1 MGKLDNE
8 GPAGATVAAKGGHY
22 LNVNSGAITPPI
34 DLSTTF
40 ARDDRYNPINPAN
53 LYSRDNSPTFIHA
66 ERTIAELEDGDECL
80 LFGSGMAAIAAIFYT
95 LKPGSH
101 VVLPDSMYWGAYSW
115 IRLHCERAD
124 IFTSYYDPADAA
136 TIAAAIDRQTRTNIV
151 WVETPSNPMMH
162 VTDIA
167 LAAEIAHEA
176 GALLCVDSTAATPVF
191 CKPLNY
197 GADLVIHSATKYLNG
212 HSDVLAGALVT
223 RDRHDLWDQ
232 VARERH
238 LAGAVP
244 GNLEAWLLLRGIR
257 TLFVR
262 VERAAVSAMRI
273 ATMLQAHGAVEAV
286 LYPGLADH
294 PGHEVAQRQMT
305 GGFGA
310 LLSFQVRGD
319 EAVAKKVAGQLQ
331 TIISATSLGGVET
344 LIEHRYSVEPP
355 ETGVPENLLRL
366 SVGIESCDDLIADL
380 QQSLAALD
388 K

>member
-1 MGKLDNE
+1 MADREDNA
-8 GPAGATVAAKGGHY
+8 PAAETVAAKGGHY
-22 LNVNSGAITPPI
+22 LNVNSGAITPAI

-40 ARDDRYNPINPAN
+40 ARDDRYEPINAAN

-66 ERTIAELEDGDECL
+66 ERTIAELEGGDECL
-80 LFGSGMAAIAAIFYT
+80 LFGSGMAAIAAVFYT

-115 IRLHCERAD
+115 IRLHCERND
-124 IFTSYYDPADAA
+124 IAMSFYDPADAA
-136 TIAAAIDRQTRTNIV
+136 AIEIALERHTRTEIV
-151 WVETPSNPMMH
+151 WVETPSNPMMK

-167 LAAEIAHEA
+167 LAAEIAHSA
-176 GALLCVDSTAATPVF
+176 DAMLCVDSTAATPVF
-191 CKPLNY
+191 TRPLDH
-197 GADLVIHSATKYLNG
+197 GADLVMHSATKYLNG

-223 RDRHDLWDQ
+223 REIHPLWERL
-232 VARERH
+232 ARERH

-262 VERAAVSAMRI
+262 VQRAADSAMQI
-273 ATMLQAHGAVEAV
+273 ATMLQAHPAIEKV
-286 LYPGLADH
+286 LYPGLPDH
-294 PGHEVAQRQMT
+294 PGHEIAQSQMN

-310 LLSFQVRGD
+310 LLSFLVKGD
-319 EAVAKKVAGQLQ
+319 ETTAKKVAGRLQ

-355 ETGVPENLLRL
+355 ETGVPDNLLRL
-366 SVGIESCDDLIADL
+366 SVGIESCDDLMADL
-380 QQSLAALD
+380 QQALAVV
-388 K
+388 